1 MPWYTEIPMHDQN
14 TNRRV
19 FHWPNRIVLND
30 KSYFKIRVC
39 STPYTF
45 SNRKVFRMVIKDIF
59 SRRKSF
65 RTAFEKIVRFWCSL
79 MRKRTISSLLPF
91 YVYAELGSLS
101 LKRSLSRRFF
111 LHHNHYM
118 YWCNI
123 EYLVRISK
131 QYFFGR
137 RKVSNCVLKNWLAQY
152 SNTLIRGC
160 IWLNANQKE
169 AQRER
174 TTTTKPPNSL
184 LQLNKIRYRLS
195 FFADLFLKWSCRESN
210 GLMYAKKIEATAS
223 CLVLHIQRS
232 WKQSA

>member
-1 MPWYTEIPMHDQN
+1 MFINAQTHD
-14 TNRRV
+14 
-19 FHWPNRIVLND
+19 FLSIAIL
-30 KSYFKIRVC
+30 RVC
-39 STPYTF
+39 RAGLSF
-45 SNRKVFRMVIKDIF
+45 SQ
-59 SRRKSF
+59 
-65 RTAFEKIVRFWCSL
+65 AF
-79 MRKRTISSLLPF
+79 
-91 YVYAELGSLS
+91 SLS
-101 LKRSLSRRFF
+101 PFF

-184 LQLNKIRYRLS
+184 LQLKKIRYRLS

-223 CLVLHIQRS
+223 CPVLHIQRS